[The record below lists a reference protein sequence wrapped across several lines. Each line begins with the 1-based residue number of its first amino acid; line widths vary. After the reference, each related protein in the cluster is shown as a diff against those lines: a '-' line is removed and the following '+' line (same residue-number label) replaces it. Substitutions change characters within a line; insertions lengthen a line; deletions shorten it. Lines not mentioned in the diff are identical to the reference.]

1 MPSQFP
7 PYSGLAAE
15 LEIPSSAR
23 LIQHSRRTT
32 SIMIL
37 ILLLATALRAHN
49 LDRAS
54 LWSDETRSALV
65 ALNQPMHIIGTAGAD
80 VHSPAFYLV
89 EHYWIQGLG
98 QSDYSIRLL
107 SVFASL
113 VTVAITFA
121 LSKRLLGADSGS
133 MAALLVAVSEFHLR
147 LAQEAR
153 PYALLSLLTSAS
165 FLTMSELV
173 RHTTAKAAA
182 KYLLATVPLIYIHPY
197 GVLIVAAQNFFVLL
211 QWRTRRSAKG
221 LAAAWI
227 STQCGL
233 LFAFSPWMAQFV
245 SQISRVQRGV
255 LPYYAPPTA
264 QNVIG
269 TLLEFANLSRY
280 LLGLLLLL
288 AFAAFWGKGISK
300 MQSIYAML
308 GVWLIAPIG
317 LAFAVSWAITPIYD
331 TRGLIG
337 CSPALY
343 ILAAHGRKKL
353 RNRYLQAALL
363 VVMLGFCFEALW
375 YYYPNVHKDDWRG
388 AAKIIS
394 AQAHQGDTLCV
405 VEYYDDALRFYFS
418 RSDLVVGCAQI
429 LGPLAD
435 PGKLRTLPARFW
447 FLHQNSAVLDANPR
461 EMLRPYYSISKF
473 DLTGL
478 QLSLFER
485 Q

>member
-1 MPSQFP
+1 
-7 PYSGLAAE
+7 
-15 LEIPSSAR
+15 
-23 LIQHSRRTT
+23 
-32 SIMIL
+32 MIL

-80 VHSPAFYLV
+80 VHSPAFYLI

-107 SVFASL
+107 SAFANV
-113 VTVAITFA
+113 VTVATTFA
-121 LSKRLLGADSGS
+121 ISKRLLGADSGS
-133 MAALLVAVSEFHLR
+133 IASLLVALSEFHVR

-153 PYALLSLLTSAS
+153 PYALLALLTCAS
-165 FLTMSELV
+165 FLTMPHLA
-173 RHTTAKAAA
+173 RTATAKASV

-197 GVLIVAAQNFFVLL
+197 GVQVVAAQNFFMLM
-211 QWRTRRSAKG
+211 QWKTYRNAKG

-227 STQCGL
+227 ATQCGML
-233 LFAFSPWMAQFV
+233 LAFSPWIAQFV

-255 LPYYAPPTA
+255 LPYYATPTA
-264 QNVIG
+264 QNVLG

-280 LLGLLLLL
+280 LLGLLLFL
-288 AFAAFWGKGISK
+288 AFAASWGNGRAK
-300 MQSIYAML
+300 MRSTYAML
-308 GVWLIAPIG
+308 SVWLTAPIG
-317 LAFAVSWAITPIYD
+317 FAFAVSWAITPIYD

-343 ILAAHGRKKL
+343 ILAAYGWQTL
-353 RNRYLQAALL
+353 RNRTLQAALL
-363 VVMLGFCFEALW
+363 VVMLGFCVEALW

-388 AAKIIS
+388 AAKIIT

-405 VEYYDDALRFYFS
+405 VEYYDDALRFYFQ
-418 RSDLVVGCAQI
+418 RSDLVVGCGSI
-429 LGPLAD
+429 FETLAD
-435 PGKLRTLPARFW
+435 QKKFSKLPARFW
-447 FLHQNSAVLDANPR
+447 FLHQNSAVLGANPR
-461 EMLRPYYSISKF
+461 ELLPSDYSISTF

-478 QLSLFER
+478 QLNLFER
-485 Q
+485 H

>member
-1 MPSQFP
+1 
-7 PYSGLAAE
+7 
-15 LEIPSSAR
+15 
-23 LIQHSRRTT
+23 
-32 SIMIL
+32 MIL

-49 LDRAS
+49 LGSAS

-65 ALNQPMHIIGTAGAD
+65 ALNTPLQIIGSAGAD
-80 VHSPAFYLV
+80 VHSPAFYLI

-107 SVFASL
+107 SVCASL
-113 VTVAITFA
+113 LTISTTFA
-121 LSKRLLGADSGS
+121 LSKRLLSADSGS

-153 PYALLSLLTSAS
+153 PYALLSLLTTAS
-165 FLTMSELV
+165 FLMMSHLV
-173 RHTTAKAAA
+173 RSTTANASV

-197 GVLIVAAQNFFVLL
+197 GVIVVAAQNILML
-211 QWRTRRSAKG
+211 MQWKTYRNAKG
-221 LAAAWI
+221 WATAWI

-233 LFAFSPWMAQFV
+233 LLAFSPWMAQFV
-245 SQISRVQRGV
+245 AQISRVERGV
-255 LPYYAPPTA
+255 LSYYAPPTA
-264 QNVIG
+264 QNVLG

-288 AFAAFWGKGISK
+288 AFAAFWGHGGSK
-300 MQSIYAML
+300 MRPTYAML
-308 GVWLIAPIG
+308 SVWFIAPIG
-317 LAFAVSWAITPIYD
+317 LAFTVSWAITPIYD

-343 ILAAHGRKKL
+343 ILASHGWEKL

-363 VVMLGFCFEALW
+363 IVMLGFCIEALW

-388 AAKIIS
+388 AATIIS
-394 AQAHQGDTLCV
+394 AHAHQGDSLCV
-405 VEYYDDALRFYFS
+405 VEYYDDALRFYLS
-418 RSDLVVGCAQI
+418 RTDLVVGCGSI
-429 LGPLAD
+429 FEILAD
-435 PGKLRTLPARFW
+435 QRKFNKLPLRFW
-447 FLHQNSAVLDANPR
+447 FLHQNSAVIGENPR
-461 EMLRPYYSISKF
+461 ELLLPYYSISTF

-485 Q
+485 H